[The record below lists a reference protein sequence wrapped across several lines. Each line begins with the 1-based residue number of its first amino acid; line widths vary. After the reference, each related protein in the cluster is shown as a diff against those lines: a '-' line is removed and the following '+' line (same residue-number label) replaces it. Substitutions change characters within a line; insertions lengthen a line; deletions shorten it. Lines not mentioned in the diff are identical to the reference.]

1 MVQDFPVGDLLG
13 AVAGVQKL
21 VRVWL
26 QCVCVHVCV
35 RAHPSLC
42 GDGACRLLCEHW
54 KLLE

>member
-1 MVQDFPVGDLLG
+1 MQDFPVGDLLG